1 MTIMGKRLGTIALA
15 VVAAVIVTGIT
26 VVVRNPSLP
35 EQVPATRTDDK
46 VAKELSRAMTFT
58 SPRKARP

>member
-15 VVAAVIVTGIT
+15 VVAAVIVTGMT

-35 EQVPATRTDDK
+35 EQVPTTRTDDK

-58 SPRKARP
+58 SPREARP